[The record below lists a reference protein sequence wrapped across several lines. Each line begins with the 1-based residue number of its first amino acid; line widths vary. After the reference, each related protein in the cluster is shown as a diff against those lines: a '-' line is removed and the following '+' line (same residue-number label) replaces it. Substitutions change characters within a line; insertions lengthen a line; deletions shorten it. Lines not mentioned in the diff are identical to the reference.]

1 MGWFQSRWQSLRRWW
16 LRYHMGLPEFAF
28 ILDAPPENEWVSF
41 DCETTGLQLG
51 KDEIISIGA
60 VRIVG
65 DRIIASERL
74 YVIVRPEKGISAQS
88 IVIHHLRE
96 QDVAHG
102 VTPEEAIKRLLHF
115 IGPRPMVGYYLEFDV
130 AMVNQVLFPML
141 GFGLPQPQIE
151 VSALYHRYKM
161 GQLQMHQRQ
170 TSPEIDLR
178 LGTMMKDLDLPM
190 LPAHDPVNDAV
201 MAAMA
206 FIKLRHLLG
215 D

>member
-96 QDVAHG
+96 QDVADG

-115 IGPRPMVGYYLEFDV
+115 IGSRPMVGYYLEFDV

-178 LGTMMKDLDLPM
+178 LATMMKDLDLPM

>member
-1 MGWFQSRWQSLRRWW
+1 MGWLDTRWQALRRWW
-16 LRYHMGLPEFAF
+16 LRYHMGLPEYAF
-28 ILDAPPENEWVSF
+28 ILDKAPDNEWVSF
-41 DCETTGLQLG
+41 DCETTGLQVG

-60 VRIVG
+60 VRIAG
-65 DRIIASERL
+65 DRILASERL
-74 YVIVRPEKGISAQS
+74 YVIVRPEKGVSAES
-88 IVIHHLRE
+88 IVIHQLRE
-96 QDVAHG
+96 QDVAQG
-102 VTPEEAIKRLLHF
+102 VTPEEAVGRLLRF
-115 IGPRPMVGYYLEFDV
+115 IGPRPLVGYYLEFDV

-161 GQLQMHQRQ
+161 RQLTAHQRQ
-170 TSPEIDLR
+170 TGADIDLR
-178 LGTMMKDLDLPM
+178 LATLMNELGLPM
-190 LPAHDPVNDAV
+190 RQAHDPVNDAV